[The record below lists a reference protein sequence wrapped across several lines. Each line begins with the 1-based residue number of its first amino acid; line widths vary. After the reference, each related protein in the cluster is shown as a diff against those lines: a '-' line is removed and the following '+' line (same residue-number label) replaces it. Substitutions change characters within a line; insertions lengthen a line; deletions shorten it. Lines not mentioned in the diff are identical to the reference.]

1 MEKSK
6 RMAATSFAFGL
17 AFWIPL
23 LNFVFG
29 ALAIYLGIKALLKIK
44 QEPDKYAGKF
54 FAIIGIIL
62 GALPIA
68 LYLTILV
75 KCLIEY
81 GEVCKAIGLTFLA

>member
-29 ALAIYLGIKALLKIK
+29 VLAIYLGIKALLKIK

-62 GALPIA
+62 GVLPIA
-68 LYLTILV
+68 LYLIILV
-75 KCLIEY
+75 ICLSGY
-81 GEVCKAIGLTFLA
+81 GEVCKAMGITILA